1 MGVVCASVDDG
12 LFSHDFSWLGRNEA
26 HGSYFSLF
34 ISCFLQHK
42 SLCFK
47 IGSLTGPFPLICG
60 ILFYNFSPN
69 VKPCYLFSSVSCF
82 IPWVSLFDT
91 RNEAT
96 DLYFPVMPPR
106 PKNFQDC
113 PAAPRETIVLP
124 HPIILRN
131 VPGQSSGL
139 IFRHHQFFRESKTF
153 GQYFNQYYIQS
164 ILNLLAL

>member
-96 DLYFPVMPPR
+96 DLYFPGMHAPPR
-106 PKNFQDC
+106 KFSRLPRR
-113 PAAPRETIVLP
+113 APRKDSVTP
-124 HPIILRN
+124 P
-131 VPGQSSGL
+131 QWY
-139 IFRHHQFFRESKTF
+139 REMSRCRVQGKCSDITNSL
-153 GQYFNQYYIQS
+153 GNQKLCYQH
-164 ILNLLAL
+164 

>member
-60 ILFYNFSPN
+60 ILFDNFSPN

-96 DLYFPVMPPR
+96 DLYFPGMHAPPR
-106 PKNFQDC
+106 PTPKIFK
-113 PAAPRETIVLP
+113 PAPPRETIVLP
-124 HPIILRN
+124 RPIILRN
-131 VPGQSSGL
+131 VPGRVQGTTNSLGNQRLWGS
-139 IFRHHQFFRESKTF
+139 ICY
-153 GQYFNQYYIQS
+153 QY
-164 ILNLLAL
+164 

>member
-26 HGSYFSLF
+26 HSSYFSLF

-96 DLYFPVMPPR
+96 DLYFPGMHAPPRSQKKWLPR

-113 PAAPRETIVLP
+113 PAPRNDSAAPPDNIEKCS
-124 HPIILRN
+124 
-131 VPGQSSGL
+131 GQSTGQM
-139 IFRHHQFFRESKTF
+139 FPHHQFFRESKTF
-153 GQYFNQYYIQS
+153 GQYFLS
-164 ILNLLAL
+164 I